1 MSQNI
6 LARPKIYKFYSFDT
20 KTIELNFHIY
30 FQYNIFIVKLWDTL
44 INIFIV
50 KLWDT
55 LINIFVVKL
64 WDNMINIFIVKL
76 WDNLI
81 NIFIVKLWDTL
92 IKPWLH
98 DETGLDT
105 KRKMFDYLN
114 VKLDENLEKRV
125 PEKGRKY
132 SLFRVVW
139 SVLSGFSGKLEV
151 PPKLIKK
158 LCSYWSKLI
167 IRL

>member
-55 LINIFVVKL
+55 
-64 WDNMINIFIVKL
+64 
-76 WDNLI
+76 LI